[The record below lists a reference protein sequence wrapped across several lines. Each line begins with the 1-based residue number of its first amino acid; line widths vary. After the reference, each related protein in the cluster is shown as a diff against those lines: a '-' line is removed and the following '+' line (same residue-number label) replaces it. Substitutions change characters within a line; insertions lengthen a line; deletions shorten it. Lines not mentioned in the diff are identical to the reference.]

1 MFASLNVLKELQKHY
16 ETNPKDPLKGIIW
29 HTQGSG
35 KTALTYHLTKLIRD
49 FFSPLNKKTKFYF
62 IVDRLDLLEQ
72 AKNEFLKRGLCAHE
86 AENKEDLSQKLK
98 SSSVFENPQG
108 NDEIIVVNIQKFKA
122 PNEEKSPNEDLSDS
136 APKEIVSKTELQ
148 EAAKDNHD
156 LQRVFI
162 IDEAHRSYDP
172 KGCFYANLIECDKTA
187 IKIALTGTPLLEDNA
202 QDKATK
208 NTFGDYLHT
217 YSYAESIKD
226 RHTLKL
232 QLEIIEKSYK
242 EKLQAIYRL
251 LQESITIEDIEVKK
265 ETIFNHERYIKE
277 MLFYIIR
284 DLLFFRLGNNDENLK
299 AMVVCFSS
307 KQAKLA
313 NLLFNE
319 VQEKVLQENPNLKI
333 LKKLQS
339 SLILHNEQEVKEK
352 IYSFKHEDTDIV
364 FVFNMLL
371 TGFDLPSLKRL
382 YIHRELKDHNLLQ
395 ALARVNRS
403 YNNMSFGYLIDFVGI
418 KENYD
423 KTTDDYLKELNQ
435 FNQSDSN
442 IKDNLKDMFADRKT
456 LEKDIKNAYDD
467 LFNYPIDDIEGMTS
481 AIVSMSEMNELL
493 KVSRAINTLKERY
506 NLIRTSNDEKI
517 LSLKEKM
524 DIEKISKISSML
536 HKKAKQLH
544 ALKNINEPKNP
555 NDLIVLEDLIAL
567 LDFKIEFKESKELH
581 FKEREEISA
590 KQKQAKE
597 MLEKIPDQQ
606 DKEIQKFYKDFNKDE
621 KEDFF
626 ITLTDKRL
634 PKLAY
639 DELLSYLFEKHFND
653 NDLHL
658 KLDIIFNRISSN
670 NAELFNTTSTD
681 KTTIALFESI
691 SPYVNEESKRANFT
705 RVLLDKL
712 KKFNFKQAFL
722 NLQNQQGYDFFAPIF
737 EYLIKDYNNNSG
749 GKYAEYYTPLSIASI
764 IAKLLIDEPTQ
775 SVKIYDPSAGTGTL
789 LMALAHQI
797 GTDSCTLY
805 AQDISQKSLRMLK
818 LNLILNDLTHSLKN
832 AIEGNTLTNPYHSKE
847 CKGKMDYI
855 VSNPPFKLDFSNEHA
870 EISQNKNDF
879 FLGVPNIPKNDKSK
893 MPIYTLFF
901 QHCLNMLS
909 NKGKGAII
917 VPTGFISA
925 KSGIENKIVRHLVDE
940 KLVYGV
946 VCMPSQVFANTSTN
960 VSIIFFQKTPSAKE
974 VVLIDASK
982 LGEEYTENKN
992 KKTRLRTSDIDLILE
1007 TFNNKTPKA
1016 DFCALVSFDEI
1027 TEKNY
1032 SLNPGQYFIIEDT
1045 SEKIS
1050 QAEFENLM
1058 QQYSSELTS
1067 LFDESQS
1074 LQQEILE
1081 TLKGVRFE

>member
-49 FFSPLNKKTKFYF
+49 FFSQSNLNKKTKFYF

-72 AKNEFLKRGLCAHE
+72 AKNEFSKRGLCVHE

-98 SSSVFENPQG
+98 NSRVFEGPQG

-122 PNEEKSPNEDLSDS
+122 PNEEKAPNEDPSS
-136 APKEIVSKTELQ
+136 TPKEIISKTELQ
-148 EAAKDNHD
+148 EAAKDSHD

-208 NTFGDYLHT
+208 KTFGNYLHT

-277 MLFYIIR
+277 MLYYIIR

-307 KQAKLA
+307 TQAKKLA

-339 SLILHNEQEVKEK
+339 SLILHDEQEVKEK

-371 TGFDLPSLKRL
+371 TGFDLPNLKRL

-403 YNNMSFGYLIDFVGI
+403 YKNMSFGYLIDFVGI

-435 FNQSDSN
+435 FNQGDSN
-442 IKDNLKDMFADRKT
+442 IKDNLKDMFADRKV

-467 LFNYPIDDIEGMTS
+467 LFNYPIDDIEAMTS
-481 AIVSMSEMNELL
+481 AIVNISKMNELL
-493 KVSRAINTLKERY
+493 KVSHAINTLKERY

-536 HKKAKQLH
+536 SKKAKQLH

-581 FKEREEISA
+581 FKEKEEISA
-590 KQKQAKE
+590 KCKQAKE
-597 MLEKIPDQQ
+597 MLEKIPDKQ
-606 DKEIQKFYKDFNKDE
+606 DKEVQKISKDLSKLIQEPLTNHNFDGISRSYSVIISQLKQHKEQTTNLLNKYNNDRAYV
-621 KEDFF
+621 
-626 ITLTDKRL
+626 ITHKRL
-634 PKLAY
+634 HNRLMEENISKGIFT
-639 DELLSYLFEKHFND
+639 LLS
-653 NDLHL
+653 
-658 KLDIIFNRISSN
+658 
-670 NAELFNTTSTD
+670 A
-681 KTTIALFESI
+681 
-691 SPYVNEESKRANFT
+691 
-705 RVLLDKL
+705 L
-712 KKFNFKQAFL
+712 KKALDERIFK
-722 NLQNQQGYDFFAPIF
+722 
-737 EYLIKDYNNNSG
+737 
-749 GKYAEYYTPLSIASI
+749 
-764 IAKLLIDEPTQ
+764 
-775 SVKIYDPSAGTGTL
+775 
-789 LMALAHQI
+789 
-797 GTDSCTLY
+797 
-805 AQDISQKSLRMLK
+805 R
-818 LNLILNDLTHSLKN
+818 
-832 AIEGNTLTNPYHSKE
+832 
-847 CKGKMDYI
+847 
-855 VSNPPFKLDFSNEHA
+855 
-870 EISQNKNDF
+870 
-879 FLGVPNIPKNDKSK
+879 
-893 MPIYTLFF
+893 
-901 QHCLNMLS
+901 
-909 NKGKGAII
+909 
-917 VPTGFISA
+917 
-925 KSGIENKIVRHLVDE
+925 
-940 KLVYGV
+940 
-946 VCMPSQVFANTSTN
+946 
-960 VSIIFFQKTPSAKE
+960 
-974 VVLIDASK
+974 
-982 LGEEYTENKN
+982 
-992 KKTRLRTSDIDLILE
+992 
-1007 TFNNKTPKA
+1007 
-1016 DFCALVSFDEI
+1016 
-1027 TEKNY
+1027 
-1032 SLNPGQYFIIEDT
+1032 
-1045 SEKIS
+1045 
-1050 QAEFENLM
+1050 
-1058 QQYSSELTS
+1058 
-1067 LFDESQS
+1067 
-1074 LQQEILE
+1074 QEILNE
-1081 TLKGVRFE
+1081 ETTLKTAIKVELRDAFKENPSLKDLQKETEFITQTLFNELTQNHHQGNLNA

>member
-1 MFASLNVLKELQKHY
+1 MPYNEITRVQIPALMHLAKLGYDFIPTNSKPNLDTATNILIDSFTQAFERLNPTKNAKDSLAEMKKRLNYDDLGKSFYEYLLKSEHQIIDFDNLNNNLYEMMTELPYKSFRPDITLFINGLPLVNIEVKQPYAEQGIKEEKVRHIQRYENPENKIFYNLAQIWLFSDNLPYDENNPDQGAFYSASYSSIFQRFVEANKLDITPPPRKNDENHQNDQNSRSLEEIQKSVLNEFNLKNTDTPKSPEDTPTNSLLTSFCSHKRLCFILKYGISFLKEKSEFKKHIWRYAQMFASLNVLKELQKHY

-49 FFSPLNKKTKFYF
+49 FFSPLGKKTKFYF

-72 AKNEFLKRGLCAHE
+72 AKNEFSKRGLCVHE

-98 SSSVFENPQG
+98 NSSVFEGPQG
-108 NDEIIVVNIQKFKA
+108 NDEIIVVNIQKFKS
-122 PNEEKSPNEDLSDS
+122 PNEEKAPNEDPSR

-148 EAAKDNHD
+148 EATKDNHD

-208 NTFGDYLHT
+208 NTFGNYLHT

-242 EKLQAIYRL
+242 EKLQEIYRL

-265 ETIFNHERYIKE
+265 ERIFNHERYIKE
-277 MLFYIIR
+277 MLYYIIR
-284 DLLFFRLGNNDENLK
+284 DLLNFRRVNNDENLK

-307 KQAKLA
+307 DQAKLA

-319 VQEKVLQENPNLKI
+319 VQEKVLQENPNLRI

-339 SLILHNEQEVKEK
+339 SLILHDEQEVKEK

-371 TGFDLPSLKRL
+371 TGFDLPNLKRL

-442 IKDNLKDMFADRKT
+442 IKDMFADRET

-467 LFNYPIDDIEGMTS
+467 FFNYPIDDIEAMTS
-481 AIVSMSEMNELL
+481 AIVNISAMNELL

-506 NLIRTSNDEKI
+506 NLIRTSSDEKI

-524 DIEKISKISSML
+524 DIEKISKIYSML

-567 LDFKIEFKESKELH
+567 LDFKIEFKERKELR
-581 FKEREEISA
+581 FKEKEEISA
-590 KQKQAKE
+590 KYKQAKE
-597 MLEKIPDQQ
+597 MLEKIPDKQ
-606 DKEIQKFYKDFNKDE
+606 DKEIQK
-621 KEDFF
+621 
-626 ITLTDKRL
+626 I
-634 PKLAY
+634 
-639 DELLSYLFEKHFND
+639 
-653 NDLHL
+653 
-658 KLDIIFNRISSN
+658 
-670 NAELFNTTSTD
+670 
-681 KTTIALFESI
+681 
-691 SPYVNEESKRANFT
+691 
-705 RVLLDKL
+705 
-712 KKFNFKQAFL
+712 
-722 NLQNQQGYDFFAPIF
+722 
-737 EYLIKDYNNNSG
+737 
-749 GKYAEYYTPLSIASI
+749 
-764 IAKLLIDEPTQ
+764 
-775 SVKIYDPSAGTGTL
+775 
-789 LMALAHQI
+789 
-797 GTDSCTLY
+797 
-805 AQDISQKSLRMLK
+805 
-818 LNLILNDLTHSLKN
+818 
-832 AIEGNTLTNPYHSKE
+832 SKE
-847 CKGKMDYI
+847 C
-855 VSNPPFKLDFSNEHA
+855 
-870 EISQNKNDF
+870 DF
-879 FLGVPNIPKNDKSK
+879 FL
-893 MPIYTLFF
+893 
-901 QHCLNMLS
+901 
-909 NKGKGAII
+909 
-917 VPTGFISA
+917 
-925 KSGIENKIVRHLVDE
+925 
-940 KLVYGV
+940 
-946 VCMPSQVFANTSTN
+946 
-960 VSIIFFQKTPSAKE
+960 
-974 VVLIDASK
+974 
-982 LGEEYTENKN
+982 
-992 KKTRLRTSDIDLILE
+992 
-1007 TFNNKTPKA
+1007 
-1016 DFCALVSFDEI
+1016 AL
-1027 TEKNY
+1027 
-1032 SLNPGQYFIIEDT
+1032 
-1045 SEKIS
+1045 
-1050 QAEFENLM
+1050 
-1058 QQYSSELTS
+1058 
-1067 LFDESQS
+1067 
-1074 LQQEILE
+1074 
-1081 TLKGVRFE
+1081 